1 MSTNPATPFAVLLK
15 ERRLRVGLT
24 QEALAERAGLS
35 ARNIQN
41 LERGENR
48 PLADTIARLAAAL
61 ELPPDERA
69 RFAAAGTPPPRRRQT
84 TAAAS
89 HAPAALAP
97 SPHERAAGLPQPLTT
112 FVGRERE
119 ISLILGLVDDGARLV
134 TLTGV
139 GGTGRRAW
147 PCRWLA

>member
-1 MSTNPATPFAVLLK
+1 MSTDTGAPFAVLLK

-61 ELPPDERA
+61 DLSLDDRA
-69 RFAAAGTPPPRRRQT
+69 RFAVAGTPPPRRRQT
-84 TAAAS
+84 SAAAS
-89 HAPAALAP
+89 HAPAAACSATIRIAAYCLTEEYNP
-97 SPHERAAGLPQPLTT
+97 STGCCLMGYLTAT
-112 FVGRERE
+112 R
-119 ISLILGLVDDGARLV
+119 
-134 TLTGV
+134 
-139 GGTGRRAW
+139 
-147 PCRWLA
+147 P